1 MLRASNFGFS
11 DKLLMFTVK
20 QHHFHPDNWYGSV
33 ELSLDGET
41 MMNAAEKVLDRNTLK
56 GKVDSLRKAGKRVV
70 FTNGCFDLI
79 HIGHIHLLQKA
90 REQGDCLIV
99 AVNSDS
105 SVQQIKELGRPV
117 MPEGQRAE
125 VVAALGCVDWVTIF
139 AEPDPLVLIRL
150 LKPDVLVK
158 GTDWSEEEIVGAP
171 DVREAGGQVLR
182 IQLEP
187 GVSTSALIKRIRSR

>member
-1 MLRASNFGFS
+1 
-11 DKLLMFTVK
+11 
-20 QHHFHPDNWYGSV
+20 
-33 ELSLDGET
+33 

-56 GKVDSLRKAGKRVV
+56 EKVDSLRQAGNRVV

-79 HIGHIHLLQKA
+79 HIGHIRLLQKA
-90 REQGDCLIV
+90 KEKGDFLVV
-99 AVNSDS
+99 AVNSDG
-105 SVQQIKELGRPV
+105 SVRQIKEPGRPL

-139 AEPDPLVLIRL
+139 AEPDPLALIRL

-171 DVREAGGQVLR
+171 DVIEAGGQVLR

-187 GVSTSALIKRIRSR
+187 GISTSALIKRIRST

>member
-1 MLRASNFGFS
+1 MGFWFQEFRLRISHLIPHIG
-11 DKLLMFTVK
+11 
-20 QHHFHPDNWYGSV
+20 
-33 ELSLDGET
+33 EDGEA

-56 GKVDSLRKAGKRVV
+56 EKVDSLRKAGKRVV

-79 HIGHIHLLQKA
+79 HIGHIRLLQKA
-90 REQGDCLIV
+90 REKGDCLVV

-105 SVQQIKELGRPV
+105 SVQQIKEPGRPV
-117 MPEGQRAE
+117 MPEGERAE

-150 LKPDVLVK
+150 LTPDVLVK

-182 IQLEP
+182 IPLVPEI
-187 GVSTSALIKRIRSR
+187 STSGIVERIYSVFSKKDKIKA

>member
-1 MLRASNFGFS
+1 
-11 DKLLMFTVK
+11 
-20 QHHFHPDNWYGSV
+20 
-33 ELSLDGET
+33 
-41 MMNAAEKVLDRNTLK
+41 MNAAEKVLDRNTLK
-56 GKVDSLRKAGKRVV
+56 EKVDSLRKAGKRAV

-79 HIGHIHLLQKA
+79 HIGHIHLLQQA
-90 REQGDCLIV
+90 REQGDCLVV

-105 SVQQIKELGRPV
+105 SVRQIKEPGRPV
-117 MPEGQRAE
+117 VPEGQRAE

-171 DVREAGGQVLR
+171 DVIEAGGQVLR
-182 IQLEP
+182 IPLVPEI
-187 GVSTSALIKRIRSR
+187 STSVMVERMHSAFRKEDK

>member
-1 MLRASNFGFS
+1 
-11 DKLLMFTVK
+11 
-20 QHHFHPDNWYGSV
+20 
-33 ELSLDGET
+33 

-56 GKVDSLRKAGKRVV
+56 EKVDSLRKAGKRAV

-79 HIGHIHLLQKA
+79 HIGHIHLLQQA
-90 REQGDCLIV
+90 REQGDCLVV

-105 SVQQIKELGRPV
+105 SVRQIKEPGRPV
-117 MPEGQRAE
+117 VPEGQRAE

-171 DVREAGGQVLR
+171 DVIEAGGQVLR
-182 IQLEP
+182 IPLVPEI
-187 GVSTSALIKRIRSR
+187 STSVMVERMHSAFRKEDK

>member
-1 MLRASNFGFS
+1 
-11 DKLLMFTVK
+11 
-20 QHHFHPDNWYGSV
+20 
-33 ELSLDGET
+33 
-41 MMNAAEKVLDRNTLK
+41 MMNAAEKVLDRDTLK
-56 GKVDSLRKAGKRVV
+56 EKVDLLRQAGERVV

-79 HIGHIHLLQKA
+79 HIGHVRLLQKA
-90 REQGDCLIV
+90 REKGDCLVV

-105 SVQQIKELGRPV
+105 SVQQIKEPGRPV
-117 MPEGQRAE
+117 MPEGERAE

-150 LKPDVLVK
+150 LTPDVLVK

-182 IQLEP
+182 IPLVPEI
-187 GVSTSALIKRIRSR
+187 STSVILEKVRTAAPSSKT

>member
-1 MLRASNFGFS
+1 
-11 DKLLMFTVK
+11 
-20 QHHFHPDNWYGSV
+20 
-33 ELSLDGET
+33 

-56 GKVDSLRKAGKRVV
+56 EKVDSLRQAGNRVV

-79 HIGHIHLLQKA
+79 HIGHIRLLQKA
-90 REQGDCLIV
+90 KEKGDFLVV

-105 SVQQIKELGRPV
+105 SVRQIKEPGRPL

-125 VVAALGCVDWVTIF
+125 VVAALGCVDRVTIF
-139 AEPDPLVLIRL
+139 AEPDPLALIRL

-158 GTDWSEEEIVGAP
+158 GNDWSEEEIVGAP
-171 DVREAGGQVLR
+171 DVIEAGGQVLR

-187 GVSTSALIKRIRSR
+187 GVSTSALIKRIRST